1 MIFCA
6 ASGLN
11 TTTPF
16 NAIGWDPTLPAWP
29 YDPDKAKSLPE
40 DAGYGDGFKLMVES
54 AAGQDLAR
62 IDLVRL
68 LPAAYDEDPPLLY
81 LHDTVMFDG
90 LNKRVRGY
98 APVNLTLITM
108 I

>member
-1 MIFCA
+1 
-6 ASGLN
+6 
-11 TTTPF
+11 
-16 NAIGWDPTLPAWP
+16 
-29 YDPDKAKSLPE
+29 
-40 DAGYGDGFKLMVES
+40 
-54 AAGQDLAR
+54 
-62 IDLVRL
+62 VRL